1 MDKSIYYTHSINKSL
16 TRKTLTG
23 ETYGITS
30 TKADKSQIIPVCE
43 VVQKEIALFNSNG
56 KFYFGGDKPL
66 VDNTVRRFFIE
77 YTQKADLPQIRIHD
91 LRHSF
96 VSMLIHLGAN
106 FMVVADLIGDTVEQ
120 VTKTYGHLYQ
130 EDKLSIIAKIK

>member
-1 MDKSIYYTHSINKSL
+1 M
-16 TRKTLTG
+16 
-23 ETYGITS
+23 
-30 TKADKSQIIPVCE
+30 
-43 VVQKEIALFNSNG
+43 
-56 KFYFGGDKPL
+56 FYFGGDNPL
-66 VDNTVRRFFIE
+66 ADNTVRRVFLE
-77 YTQKADLPQIRIHD
+77 YTKKADLPQIRIHD

-130 EDKLSIIAKIK
+130 EDKLSIIARIK